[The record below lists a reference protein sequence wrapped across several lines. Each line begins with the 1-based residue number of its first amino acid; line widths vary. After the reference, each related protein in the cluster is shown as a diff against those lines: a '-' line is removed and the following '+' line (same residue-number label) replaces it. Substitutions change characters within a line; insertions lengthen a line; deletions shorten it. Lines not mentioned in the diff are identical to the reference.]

1 MAREEPVFPTA
12 RWVALAWLAV
22 WLPAYLWK
30 YGSHVLLNL
39 CDIAVILTCV
49 GLWTG
54 NRLLLS
60 SQALSSLVV
69 DMAWNVDLL
78 ARATTGQHLIGGTEY
93 MWDAKWPLW
102 LRALS
107 AFHVGLPVALVWAV
121 RRTGYHRRALPLQA
135 LIALVVL
142 VASRVAL
149 GPEENQN
156 FAWRD
161 PFLGRAW
168 GQAYVHVGLTW
179 AVLVGAVYAP
189 THALLSRLMPLR
201 SGRGAS
207 PRAGAGGSPA

>member
-1 MAREEPVFPTA
+1 MARRPPAFPTA
-12 RWVALAWLAV
+12 RWVALGWLAV

-30 YGSHVLLNL
+30 YGGHVFLNL
-39 CDIAVILTCV
+39 CDIALILACL

-54 NRLLLS
+54 HPLLLS

-69 DMAWNVDLL
+69 DLTWSADLL

-107 AFHVGLPVALVWAV
+107 AFHVALPVVLVWAV
-121 RRTGYHRRALPLQA
+121 RRTGYDRRALPVQA
-135 LIALVVL
+135 LIALAVL
-142 VASRVAL
+142 IASRLML

-156 FAWRD
+156 FTWRD
-161 PFLGRAW
+161 PFFGRAW
-168 GQAYVHVGLTW
+168 GPAPVHVALSW